1 MKAKPP
7 ERTELRA
14 RARLIGRVGGPLF
27 ELRGVEHRES
37 GWALLG
43 LLLALAI
50 LSMVMVSAIVPNVK
64 VQVQRDKETEMLYR
78 GEQVAR
84 AIARYNNGGNVGNGL
99 QLRQRP
105 PYGFLTDFK
114 KLREGIKVGINDLK
128 LVRTSAMIDPML
140 SREWEPVRARDPRIM
155 KVLEAWSSQSGVA
168 LSSLTE
174 YLLIAGPPP
183 KVPKPKPSDGFETE
197 GEGQQT
203 PGTTPPGRTPPKP
216 PNKNPDSDDDDD
228 DDDDDEDGGD
238 GFLTPPDPLKH
249 LFDTSSPGSSN
260 APIVGVAPRE
270 KGKAVRPLYGSLD
283 NYEDWVFLYF
293 PVFATF
299 QGGGGLAPNPSGV
312 VPPTDPSGAK
322 PPTRR

>member
-1 MKAKPP
+1 MKAKPQ
-7 ERTELRA
+7 ERTELLA
-14 RARLIGRVGGPLF
+14 RTRPIGRVGGPLF

-64 VQVQRDKETEMLYR
+64 VQVQRDKEAEMLYR
-78 GEQVAR
+78 GEQVAL
-84 AIARYNNGGNVGNGL
+84 AICRYNNGGSVLRGL

-128 LVRTSAMIDPML
+128 LVRASALIDPML
-140 SREWEPVRARDPRIM
+140 SRDWEPVRARDPRIM

-183 KVPKPKPSDGFETE
+183 KVPKPKPSDGFETG

-216 PNKNPDSDDDDD
+216 PNPDSDDDDD
-228 DDDDDEDGGD
+228 DDDDDAGD

-299 QGGGGLAPNPSGV
+299 QGG
-312 VPPTDPSGAK
+312 AK
-322 PPTRR
+322 